1 MINLK
6 QEEIGKALIQLVN
19 VRYLIDDGY
28 HNKELGELIKVSN
41 TLFEELS
48 DANKIKFQIWI
59 DKKLRRMSLINFRL
73 FSLLYFAWLTGN
85 HPLESRGKHFK
96 NNSRNKHGVL

>member
-1 MINLK
+1 MTNLK

-28 HNKELGELIKVSN
+28 HNKELGELIKVGN

-48 DANKIKFQIWI
+48 DANKIKFQIWLN
-59 DKKLRRMSLINFRL
+59 KKMKENELD
-73 FSLLYFAWLTGN
+73 
-85 HPLESRGKHFK
+85 
-96 NNSRNKHGVL
+96 